1 VKKLRIAQYLLADRV
16 GQLRKEQG
24 KVEIYLDEGYRVAMK
39 LQEVSEKDL
48 KDYLDHYLPE

>member
-48 KDYLDHYLPE
+48 KDYLDNYLP